1 MHVLVTGAAGFIGQ
15 VLVRELAARGHAVR
29 GTDRNSM
36 DHLPLADAVEGDLA
50 EPSVARAA
58 VADVEFAYH
67 LAAARGDFGISEEQY
82 HHDNVE
88 ATRSLLAAG
97 AHAGVSEWVFYSSVG
112 AMGPSDI
119 ARDET
124 AELTPTVPYGRTKAK
139 AEQLFREYAAGQ
151 APARVT
157 IIRPSAVYG
166 PENPPNTNIYRL
178 IEAIDSGRFA
188 MVGDGETLK
197 TTSYIDNLIEAT
209 FFLSN
214 RMSDGVQTF
223 IYVDEPVLSTG
234 ELVEQIHRLLGASPP
249 SWSIPVSVARSV
261 ASVSDLV
268 AQITGIDFPITAAR
282 IEKFCTPTVFDGGAI
297 RELGFEQPV
306 SNRDALR
313 KTVEWHRKKNADG

>member
-1 MHVLVTGAAGFIGQ
+1 MRVLVTGAAGFIGQ

-29 GTDRNSM
+29 GADRNSM
-36 DHLPLADAVEGDLA
+36 DDLPLADAVVGDLA

-58 VADVEFAYH
+58 VADVEFVFH
-67 LAAARGDFGISEEQY
+67 LAASRGDFGISEEQY

-97 AHAGVSEWVFYSSVG
+97 ADAGVPDWMFYSSVS
-112 AMGPSDI
+112 AMGPSDV

-124 AELTPTVPYGRTKAK
+124 AELDPTVPYGRTKAEAEHLCHEFA
-139 AEQLFREYAAGQ
+139 AEQST
-151 APARVT
+151 ARVT
-157 IIRPSAVYG
+157 VVRPSVVYG

-178 IEAIDSGRFA
+178 IEAIDGGRFA

-197 TTSYIDNLIEAT
+197 TTSYIENLIDAT

-234 ELVEQIHRLLGASPP
+234 ELVDRIHRLLGVSPP
-249 SWSIPVSVARSV
+249 SWSIPLPVARSV
-261 ASVSDLV
+261 ASVADVL
-268 AQITGIDFPITAAR
+268 AEITGIDFPITAAR
-282 IEKFCTPTVFDGGAI
+282 IEKFCTSTLFDGRAI

-306 SNRDALR
+306 SNMEALR
-313 KTVEWHRKKNADG
+313 KTVDWHRTKNRDG